1 MPPAQEAA
9 QPSNAVTVS
18 APLAT
23 DAGAPRAHGRGRGL
37 AAGATAFIV
46 WGLFP
51 LYLAGLRD
59 VPVLQVIA
67 HRIVWCC
74 VIVFALVLARG
85 ELGKLRAALSDPAIA
100 TRLLTTAT
108 LVSVNWVVYVWGVGH
123 GHVVETSLGYFINPL
138 LNVLLGVVVLSERLN
153 RAQWIAVSLAAVA
166 VAYLTVAAGAV
177 PWIALTLA
185 TSFALYGLLRKIVP
199 VEALV
204 GLAAETLILLPVSAG
219 WLIWCEA
226 TGTGTFGHS
235 GRLTDVLLLGSGA
248 ATALPL
254 FLFSYGARLI
264 PYSTVGLLQY
274 IAPSL
279 QLACGVLVFHEPFTR
294 TRAAG
299 FALIWTALLI
309 YAADGL
315 MRARRAA
322 ARRTR

>member
-1 MPPAQEAA
+1 MPAAQRATEAVNAGAASALPPPAR
-9 QPSNAVTVS
+9 T
-18 APLAT
+18 LR
-23 DAGAPRAHGRGRGL
+23 AGHRGRGL

-51 LYLAGLRD
+51 LYLAPLRD

-74 VIVFALVLARG
+74 VIVLALVLARG
-85 ELGKLRAALSDPAIA
+85 ELGKLRAALSDRAVA
-100 TRLLTTAT
+100 TRLLTTAA
-108 LVSVNWVVYVWGVGH
+108 LISVNWMVYVWGVGH

-153 RAQWIAVSLAAVA
+153 RAQWTAVAIAAIA
-166 VAYLTVAAGAV
+166 VAYLTVSAGAL

-199 VEALV
+199 VEALI

-226 TGTGTFGHS
+226 HGTGSFGHAS
-235 GRLTDVLLLGSGA
+235 RLTNALLLGSGA

-254 FLFSYGARLI
+254 FLFAYGARLI

-279 QLACGVLVFHEPFTR
+279 QLACGVLVFHESFTR
-294 TRAAG
+294 TRAVG
-299 FALIWTALLI
+299 FALIWAALLL
-309 YAADGL
+309 YAGDGIR
-315 MRARRAA
+315 RARGLKAKA
-322 ARRTR
+322 